1 MKLFLRKILIA
12 LLIFYI
18 SFPVAPVF
26 AGFSTVDT
34 YFEQHPDQ
42 AAGFAAQ
49 LNIAPNVAAPIVPA
63 SNAVP
68 VVAEVL
74 NASGQVIATTFNG
87 TVTTVG
93 TSKLA
98 IGIAAAGG
106 IAIGALG
113 VNGINKLMDK
123 AKSNHC
129 NSNSSLSVCG
139 GGYYTIYVV
148 EKADNSLGSLGSGY
162 YTPPV
167 IKSHD
172 DVYAQTTY
180 HDSAGRFL
188 LRASDYGNVKDVI
201 LKSNISDW
209 NNWTQQ
215 ERDAAIATLTPSD
228 LASAYD
234 EQKIIP
240 HSPIEGATQ
249 IRIRTPGQ
257 PSVFITPNGHVVGDK
272 LVQPLSPPP
281 VDTDGDG
288 IPDTTDTDDDN
299 DGIPDTTDTDDD
311 GDGVPDHE
319 EVNGDV
325 PEFEDPECVECEP
338 QFDNVPNFITYATS
352 KLSHKFPFDLLGD
365 WEFLKTQ
372 SATLQCPN
380 YTFWG
385 KTYQVCEV
393 RNFFVGV
400 KYSVWVSFIVRVI
413 INL

>member
-1 MKLFLRKILIA
+1 MKLILRKILI
-12 LLIFYI
+12 LLLVLCI
-18 SFPVAPVF
+18 SFPVTPAL

-49 LNIAPNVAAPIVPA
+49 LNIAPNVGAPIVPT

-87 TVTTVG
+87 SVSAVG

-98 IGIAAAGG
+98 IGLTAAGG

-113 VNGINKLMDK
+113 ANGINNLIDK
-123 AKSNHC
+123 AKTNYC
-129 NSNSSLSVCG
+129 NANSSLSICG
-139 GGYYTIYVV
+139 GAYYTVYIV
-148 EKADNSLGSLGSGY
+148 EKADNSLSSIGHGY

-167 IKSHD
+167 VKSHD

-188 LRASDYGNVKDVI
+188 LRASDYGNVKDVV
-201 LKSNISDW
+201 LKANITDW

-215 ERDAAIATLTPSD
+215 ERDTAIANLSPYD

-240 HSPIEGATQ
+240 YSPVEGGKQ

-257 PSVFITPNGHVVGDK
+257 PSVFVTPNGHVVDDK
-272 LVQPLSPPP
+272 VIQPLSSPP
-281 VDTDGDG
+281 VDTDNDG
-288 IPDTTDTDDDN
+288 TPDDQDLDDDN
-299 DGIPDTTDTDDD
+299 DGIPDNSDPDDN
-311 GDGVPDHE
+311 GNGVPDYE
-319 EVNGDV
+319 EIDGDV
-325 PEFEDPECVECEP
+325 PSFEDSECVECEP
-338 QFDNVPNFITYATS
+338 QFDNVPNFVTYAIGQ
-352 KLSHKFPFDLLGD
+352 LSGKFPFDLLGD
-365 WEFLKTQ
+365 WEFLQTQ

-400 KYSVWVSFIVRVI
+400 KYSVWVSFIIRVI